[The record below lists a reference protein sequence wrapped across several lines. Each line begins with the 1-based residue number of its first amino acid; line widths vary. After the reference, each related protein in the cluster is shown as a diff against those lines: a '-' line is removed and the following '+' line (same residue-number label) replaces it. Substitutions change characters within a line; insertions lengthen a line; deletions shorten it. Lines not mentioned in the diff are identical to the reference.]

1 MSMPKFEYIAKNYRG
16 ETMKGVIDASRYEEA
31 VANLRNKNYF
41 PIQIEAKGTPIQV
54 NLSKRNKI
62 KIKDL
67 AIFCRQFATTLNAGI
82 SVVDSLEILYK
93 QTENKRFAKII
104 TNLYEIIQKG
114 YPLSEA
120 MAAHSNAFPAL
131 LIHMIEMGELSGTLD
146 AVVEKMAEHFE
157 NENKL
162 NKKLQSAIT
171 YPIVVSIL
179 AVVIVI
185 FMLIFVMPT
194 FIGIFDSMGTELP
207 MITQIL
213 LSISRGLQNY
223 WYLFVLMIL
232 IMFFLI
238 DKYGKSQQ
246 GKYKIDKMKLKIPIL
261 GRVQHKIVIS
271 RFTRTMSTLLNSGI
285 DLLQALNIVQ
295 KVINNTYMNE
305 KMKIVEE
312 GVRKGLG
319 LAEPIKDSGIFPPM
333 VYQMIRVGE
342 DTGSLDF
349 ILSKTADFY
358 DEEIRTSMTKMTT
371 MIEPLIIVVLGLI
384 IGFIVI
390 AMILPMFEMYS
401 MM

>member
-1 MSMPKFEYIAKNYRG
+1 MPKFEYIAKNYRG

-67 AIFCRQFATTLNAGI
+67 AVFCRQFATTLNAGI
-82 SVVDSLEILYK
+82 PVVDSLEILYK

-104 TNLYEIIQKG
+104 TDLYEVIQKG

-146 AVVEKMAEHFE
+146 TAIEKMAEYFE

-162 NKKLQSAIT
+162 NKKVQSAIT

-179 AVVIVI
+179 AIVIVI

-194 FIGIFDSMGTELP
+194 FIGIFDSMEAELP

-213 LSISRGLQNY
+213 LAISGGLQNY
-223 WYLFVLMIL
+223 WYLLVLMIL
-232 IMFFLI
+232 IMFLLI
-238 DKYGKSQQ
+238 NKYGKSQH
-246 GKYKIDKMKLKIPIL
+246 GKYKIDKIKLKIPIL
-261 GRVQHKIVIS
+261 GKVQHKIVIS

-285 DLLQALNIVQ
+285 DLLQSLNVVQ

-305 KMKIVEE
+305 KMKVVEE
-312 GVRKGLG
+312 RVRKGLG
-319 LAEPIKDSGIFPPM
+319 LAESIKDSGIFPPM
-333 VYQMIRVGE
+333 VYQMIQVGE

-358 DEEIRTSMTKMTT
+358 DEEVETSITKMTT
-371 MIEPLIIVVLGLI
+371 MIEPLIIVVLGLV

-401 MM
+401 IM

>member
-1 MSMPKFEYIAKNYRG
+1 MPKFEYIAKNYRG

-67 AIFCRQFATTLNAGI
+67 AVFCRQFATTLNAGI
-82 SVVDSLEILYK
+82 PVVDSLEILYK

-104 TNLYEIIQKG
+104 TDLYEVIQKG

-146 AVVEKMAEHFE
+146 TAIEKMAEYFE

-162 NKKLQSAIT
+162 NKKVQSAIT

-179 AVVIVI
+179 AIVIVI

-194 FIGIFDSMGTELP
+194 FIGIFDSMEAELP

-213 LSISRGLQNY
+213 LAISGGLQNY
-223 WYLFVLMIL
+223 WYLLVLMIL
-232 IMFFLI
+232 IMFLLI
-238 DKYGKSQQ
+238 NKYGKSQQ
-246 GKYKIDKMKLKIPIL
+246 GKYKIDKIKLKIPIL
-261 GRVQHKIVIS
+261 GKVQHKIVIS

-285 DLLQALNIVQ
+285 DLLQALNVVQ

-305 KMKIVEE
+305 KMKVVEE
-312 GVRKGLG
+312 RVRKGLG
-319 LAEPIKDSGIFPPM
+319 LAESIKDSGIFPPM
-333 VYQMIRVGE
+333 VYQMIQVGE

-358 DEEIRTSMTKMTT
+358 DEEVETSITKMTT
-371 MIEPLIIVVLGLI
+371 MIEPLIIVVLGLV

-401 MM
+401 IM